1 MPLSREK
8 LGSVLSIT
16 EDLLGNLLQLGVAV
30 FVAAHRSTVDQESM
44 LNVSFNLFG
53 CQLQSLWSVGSAGR

>member
-1 MPLSREK
+1 MSLSREK

-16 EDLLGNLLQLGVAV
+16 EDLLGNLLQLDVAV
-30 FVAAHRSTVDQESM
+30 FVAAHRSTVDQESR

-53 CQLQSLWSVGSAGR
+53 C